1 MDEEYDVVVL
11 GTGLKECILSGL
23 LSVDGLKVL
32 HMDRNDYY
40 GGESTSLHLN
50 QLWKRFRGGDTPPEQ
65 LGASRDYNVDMI
77 PKFMM
82 ANGTLVRI
90 LIHTDVTKYLNFKAV
105 DGSYVYNKGKIHKV
119 PATDV
124 EALKSPLMGLFEKR
138 RARKFFIYVQDYEE
152 NDPKSHEGLD
162 LNKVT
167 ARDVIS

>member
-1 MDEEYDVVVL
+1 MDEEYDVIVL

-40 GGESTSLHLN
+40 GGESTSLNLT
-50 QLWKRFRGGDTPPEQ
+50 Q
-65 LGASRDYNVDMI
+65 
-77 PKFMM
+77 FMM
-82 ANGTLVRI
+82 ANGSLVRI

-105 DGSYVYNKGKIHKV
+105 DGSFVYNKGKIYKV

-138 RARKFFIYVQDYEE
+138 RARKFFIYVQDYED

-167 ARDVIS
+167 ARELIS